1 MSYLQAFLNDR
12 PKHSFDVVQLRLRR
26 AKALNQEIA
35 DYFKERAIIE
45 DNYVRSL
52 QKLANKTPLI
62 DKSNLGSFASV
73 WNAIF
78 SELNDIVSIHA
89 SLYVMMNEEIDH
101 PLREQATS
109 DPGWTQLK
117 NLESNLSKLAR
128 EYEEKLTK
136 VNKHKIKTEKS
147 SGKKA
152 GSFESKLTE
161 AQKAL
166 DQTQAEWRS
175 CLSEYLEKSQV
186 VDTRRL
192 MNIKEM
198 LVRFETAQAESYQ
211 RGVVMA
217 ERSMNTLMEFDVQTE
232 IEEFCSNSLHVAEG
246 TSLEELPNSSSNN
259 PFKSAL
265 GTIRRKRTASAHSES
280 VYSQRLDSDNA
291 RSGSDGLRS
300 PSNSSFILQNEVS
313 PPSEMSVSKVLVDS
327 EGYSIPPESK
337 PWDGFSSNDENDSD
351 ARSDGAQGSL
361 AAQDKA
367 IRVEIKPPIP
377 EANEAEAAAAISL
390 VMTTLKSTPT
400 IKQRAVRGRRD
411 TTKSTIF
418 SSDNIHVDTP
428 TVSEISDNIVTS
440 SPTCELPDTINY
452 QGINTDIQTK
462 AHGLNAS
469 ILETVNIISKGG
481 DVTKLL
487 VTGEISVTYNDSMI
501 RDNSTP
507 IRVRINNFD
516 TLEKAVPN
524 VSYLSP
530 VPEVAGVYDL
540 NIELLSQ
547 AGGTPVVVMK
557 YQLRIDPQHKST
569 YVPLHVTPKWKCE
582 PNQTSLVVSYEVNPE
597 FRLSGTLAELSFMIP
612 VDGEVKTVQSK
623 PTGVWSVEKQRMYW
637 QVSNADLAT
646 PYEQK
651 RILARFETSQTSQ
664 PAPAAVKFL
673 CEGQL
678 LSNISLEIVQDI
690 PNGNGILKQNGSS
703 EYENTFKF
711 QRILCQI
718 TSGKFLAS
726 P

>member
-1 MSYLQAFLNDR
+1 MPYLQAFLNDR

-26 AKALNQEIA
+26 AKSLNQEVA

-45 DNYVRSL
+45 ENYVRSL
-52 QKLANKTPLI
+52 QKLTNKTALI

-73 WNAIF
+73 WNALS
-78 SELNDIVSIHA
+78 SELNDIVNIHT
-89 SLYVMMNEEIDH
+89 SLYTMMNEEIDH

-109 DPGWTQLK
+109 DPGWLQLK

-128 EYEEKLTK
+128 EYEERLAK

-147 SGKKA
+147 SGKRA

-161 AQKAL
+161 AQRAL

-175 CLSEYLEKSQV
+175 GLSEYLEKSQA
-186 VDTRRL
+186 VDINRL

-198 LVRFETAQAESYQ
+198 LVRFETAQVESYQ
-211 RGVVMA
+211 RGIEMA

-232 IEEFCSNSLHVAEG
+232 IEEFCSNNSQVAEG
-246 TSLEELPNSSSNN
+246 TSLEELPNSSSHN
-259 PFKSAL
+259 PC
-265 GTIRRKRTASAHSES
+265 TIRRKRTASAQSES

-291 RSGSDGLRS
+291 RSGSDGFIS

-313 PPSEMSVSKVLVDS
+313 SPSEISVPKVLVDS

-361 AAQDKA
+361 AAQDKT

-400 IKQRAVRGRRD
+400 VKQRAVRGRRD

-428 TVSEISDNIVTS
+428 AVSEISDNIVMS
-440 SPTCELPDTINY
+440 SPTSESPDTINY
-452 QGINTDIQTK
+452 QGINTDIQTQ
-462 AHGLNAS
+462 AHGFNAS

-487 VTGEISVTYNDSMI
+487 VTGEISITYNDSTI
-501 RDNSTP
+501 RDNSMP

-524 VSYLSP
+524 TSYLSS
-530 VPEVAGVYDL
+530 VSEVAGVYDL
-540 NIELLSQ
+540 NIGLLSQ
-547 AGGTPVVVMK
+547 AGSTPVVVMK
-557 YQLRIDPQHKST
+557 YQLRIDPQYKSAF
-569 YVPLHVTPKWKCE
+569 VPLHVIPKWKCE

-597 FRLSGTLAELSFMIP
+597 FRLSGTLSELSFMVP

-646 PYEQK
+646 PCEPK
-651 RILARFETSQTSQ
+651 KILARFETSQASQ

-690 PNGNGILKQNGSS
+690 PNENGTLKQNDSS
-703 EYENTFKF
+703 EYDNIFKF

-718 TSGKFLAS
+718 ASGKFLAS

>member
-1 MSYLQAFLNDR
+1 MPYLQAFLNDR

-26 AKALNQEIA
+26 AKSLNQEVA

-45 DNYVRSL
+45 ENYVRSL
-52 QKLANKTPLI
+52 QKLTNKTALI

-73 WNAIF
+73 WNALS
-78 SELNDIVSIHA
+78 SELNDIVNIHT
-89 SLYVMMNEEIDH
+89 SLYTMMNEEIDH

-109 DPGWTQLK
+109 DPGWLQLK

-128 EYEEKLTK
+128 EYEERLAK

-147 SGKKA
+147 SGKRA

-161 AQKAL
+161 AQRAL

-175 CLSEYLEKSQV
+175 GLSEYLEKSQA
-186 VDTRRL
+186 VDINRL

-198 LVRFETAQAESYQ
+198 LVRFETAQVESYQ
-211 RGVVMA
+211 RGIEMA

-232 IEEFCSNSLHVAEG
+232 IEEFCSNNSQVAEG
-246 TSLEELPNSSSNN
+246 TSLEELPNSSSHN

-265 GTIRRKRTASAHSES
+265 GTIRRKRTASAQSES

-291 RSGSDGLRS
+291 RSGSDGFIS

-313 PPSEMSVSKVLVDS
+313 SPSEISVPKVLVDS

-361 AAQDKA
+361 AAQDKT

-400 IKQRAVRGRRD
+400 VKQRAVRGRRD

-428 TVSEISDNIVTS
+428 AVSEISDNIVMS
-440 SPTCELPDTINY
+440 SPTSESPDTINY
-452 QGINTDIQTK
+452 QGINTDIQTQ

-487 VTGEISVTYNDSMI
+487 VTGEISITYNDSTI
-501 RDNSTP
+501 RDNSMP

-524 VSYLSP
+524 TSYLSS
-530 VPEVAGVYDL
+530 VSEVAGVYDL
-540 NIELLSQ
+540 NIGLLSQ
-547 AGGTPVVVMK
+547 AGSTPVVVMK
-557 YQLRIDPQHKST
+557 YQLRIDPQYKSAF
-569 YVPLHVTPKWKCE
+569 VPLHVIPKWKCE

-597 FRLSGTLAELSFMIP
+597 FRLSGTLSELSFMVP
-612 VDGEVKTVQSK
+612 VNGEVKTVQSK

-646 PYEQK
+646 PCEQK
-651 RILARFETSQTSQ
+651 KILARFETSQTSQ

-690 PNGNGILKQNGSS
+690 PNENGTLKQNDSS
-703 EYENTFKF
+703 EYDNIFKF

-718 TSGKFLAS
+718 ASGKFLAS